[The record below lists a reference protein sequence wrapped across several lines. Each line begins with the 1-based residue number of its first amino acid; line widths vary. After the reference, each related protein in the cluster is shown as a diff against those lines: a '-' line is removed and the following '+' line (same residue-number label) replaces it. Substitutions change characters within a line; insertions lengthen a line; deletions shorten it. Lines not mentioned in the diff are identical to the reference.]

1 MILLTL
7 FLMFAKIAL
16 FNFGGGFAMIPLIA
30 AEMDKFQWLTSQEF
44 MDIIA
49 ISQMTPG
56 AIAVNTA
63 TYVGYS
69 VAGIWGAVVST
80 IAIPFPSLI
89 LVITLYPIL
98 DKYKNHPVLKM
109 IFYGLRPVV
118 AGLIIAAVY
127 FVANTA
133 MINQDYVGESIFTI
147 ISNFFTSINFGS
159 LALTVTAFI
168 LALKTKISPIIL
180 LLAGAI
186 LGIIIF

>member
-30 AEMDKFQWLTSQEF
+30 AEMDKYQWLTSQEF

-168 LALKTKISPIIL
+168 IALKTKISPIIL

>member
-1 MILLTL
+1 MLLLTL

-168 LALKTKISPIIL
+168 IALKTKISPIIL

>member
-1 MILLTL
+1 MLLLTL

-30 AEMDKFQWLTSQEF
+30 AEMDKYQWLTSQEF

-133 MINQDYVGESIFTI
+133 MINPDYVGEPIFHI
-147 ISNFFTSINFGS
+147 IGNFFSSINFGS
-159 LALTVTAFI
+159 LALTVVAFI
-168 LALKTKISPIIL
+168 LALKTKISPIFL

-186 LGIIIF
+186 LGILIF

>member
-1 MILLTL
+1 MLLLRL
-7 FLMFAKIAL
+7 FLMFAKLAL
-16 FNFGGGFAMIPLIA
+16 INFGGGFAMIPLIA
-30 AEMDKFQWLTSQEF
+30 AELDKFQWLTSQEF

-63 TYVGYS
+63 TFVGFR
-69 VAGIWGAVVST
+69 VGGIWGAAVST

-98 DKYKNHPVLKM
+98 EKYKNHAAVKT

-118 AGLIIAAVY
+118 AGLIIAAIY

-133 MINQDYVGESIFTI
+133 WISKDFLEQPLSDI
-147 ISNFFTSINFGS
+147 ISGFPASINFAS
-159 LALTVTAFI
+159 LAITAVAFMI
-168 LALKTKISPIIL
+168 ALKTKISPIIL
-180 LLAGAI
+180 LFGGAL

>member
-1 MILLTL
+1 MLLIRL
-7 FLMFAKIAL
+7 FLLFAKVAL
-16 FNFGGGFAMIPLIA
+16 INFGGGFAMIPLIA
-30 AEMDKFQWLTSQEF
+30 AELEKYQWLTSQEF

-63 TYVGYS
+63 TYVGYQ
-69 VAGIWGAVVST
+69 VAGIWGAIVST
-80 IAIPFPSLI
+80 IAIPLPSLI

-98 DKYKNHPVLKM
+98 EKYKDHALLKM

-118 AGLIIAAVY
+118 AGLIIAAIY

-133 MINQDYVGESIFTI
+133 LVNQDFVGEP
-147 ISNFFTSINFGS
+147 ISNIITEFFTAINFGS
-159 LALTVTAFI
+159 LALAVIAFLI
-168 LALKTKISPIIL
+168 AFKTKVSPIIL

-186 LGIIIF
+186 IGIIIF

>member
-168 LALKTKISPIIL
+168 IALKTKISPIIL

>member
-1 MILLTL
+1 MLLLTL

-30 AEMDKFQWLTSQEF
+30 SEMDKFQWLTSQEF

-133 MINQDYVGESIFTI
+133 MINPDYVGESIFTY
-147 ISNFFTSINFGS
+147 NW
-159 LALTVTAFI
+159 
-168 LALKTKISPIIL
+168 
-180 LLAGAI
+180 
-186 LGIIIF
+186 

>member
-1 MILLTL
+1 MLLVEL
-7 FLMFAKIAL
+7 FLMFAKVAL
-16 FNFGGGFAMIPLIA
+16 INFGGGFAMIPLIS
-30 AEMDKFQWLTSQEF
+30 AELDARQWLSAQEF

-63 TYVGYS
+63 TYVGYQIN
-69 VAGIWGAVVST
+69 GILGAAVST
-80 IAIPFPSLI
+80 IAIPFPSLV

-98 DKYKNHPVLKM
+98 EKYKSHPVLKL

-133 MINQDYVGESIFTI
+133 WIHQDWIEQSFATI
-147 ISNFFTSINFGS
+147 LEAFPSSINFISIG
-159 LALTVTAFI
+159 LTVATFVV
-168 LALKTKISPIIL
+168 ALKTKVSPIVL
-180 LLAGAI
+180 LLAGAVLGMI
-186 LGIIIF
+186 LF

>member
-1 MILLTL
+1 
-7 FLMFAKIAL
+7 MFAKIAL

-30 AEMDKFQWLTSQEF
+30 SEMDKFQWLTSQEF

-127 FVANTA
+127 FVAKTA
-133 MINQDYVGESIFTI
+133 MINQDYVGESIITI

-159 LALTVTAFI
+159 LALTVVAFI
-168 LALKTKISPIIL
+168 IALKTKISPVIL

-186 LGIIIF
+186 LGILIF

>member
-1 MILLTL
+1 
-7 FLMFAKIAL
+7 MFAKIAL

-168 LALKTKISPIIL
+168 IALKTKISPIIL